1 MSASPDA
8 EKPKDN
14 PTSQTAAPESPTT
27 VRPFDMDDDD
37 VPETGV
43 LNNSATTAP
52 PATTTSTSAPSDE
65 TPPARPPR
73 PVSTQQKN
81 EQILKEAFPSI
92 DAAVIKAV
100 LAASGGQIDPAFNAL
115 LGMSDPDAVQ
125 NDPPRE
131 AAPPPKPPRP
141 TNRPALTQLEADEL
155 YARQLAE
162 HYDNVG
168 AYEARTTNRGPGD
181 QYRRQVTGLKPN
193 EMYDRE
199 HNFIDDDLPVI
210 TENIRK
216 GFVETQ
222 TKVNSWFTTLKKKI
236 DGEYNSDE
244 DESQPSKHRP
254 HGGQGR
260 RSGEGSRQSTDYH
273 RYDAD
278 PQVLSDDFEGIRLN
292 PDGSTYRFAVPP
304 IATTNKNPAQ
314 PGQHSNNPNL
324 NKPLPTATSAKPDS
338 RKVAFRDSVED
349 IGPYDASPKMAA
361 KDRAASP
368 PAGKQSKWQPL
379 STVEPSPI
387 AENDPFSLGD
397 SEDEKE
403 SKGGSKEVKLEDS
416 ERLKA
421 ATADAMADNLVS
433 SPTKAADGKKD

>member
-8 EKPKDN
+8 GKPKDN
-14 PTSQTAAPESPTT
+14 PILQTNAPESPTT

-43 LNNSATTAP
+43 LSNSATTAP
-52 PATTTSTSAPSDE
+52 PNAISTAPTDE
-65 TPPARPPR
+65 TPPTQPPR
-73 PVSTQQKN
+73 PLTTQQKN

-92 DAAVIKAV
+92 DAAIIKAV

-131 AAPPPKPPRP
+131 PAPPPKPPRP
-141 TNRPALTQLEADEL
+141 ANRAALTQMEADEL

-168 AYEARTTNRGPGD
+168 AYEARTTNRGPGG
-181 QYRRQVTGLKPN
+181 QYRRQATGLKPN

-216 GFVETQ
+216 GFLETQ
-222 TKVNSWFTTLKKKI
+222 TKVNSWFTNLKKKI

-244 DESQPSKHRP
+244 DESQPSKHHP
-254 HGGQGR
+254 HSGVGR

-278 PQVLSDDFEGIRLN
+278 PQVLSDDFAGMRLN
-292 PDGSTYRFAVPP
+292 PDGTTTYGH
-304 IATTNKNPAQ
+304 Q
-314 PGQHSNNPNL
+314 SDNPNL
-324 NKPLPTATSAKPDS
+324 NKPLPGAAFAKPDG
-338 RKVAFRDSVED
+338 RKVAFRDTVED
-349 IGPYDASPKMAA
+349 IGPYDASPKIHP
-361 KDRAASP
+361 KDSAASP
-368 PAGKQSKWQPL
+368 PSGKQSKWQPL

-397 SEDEKE
+397 SEDERE
-403 SKGGSKEVKLEDS
+403 SKGGSKEIKLEDS

-421 ATADAMADNLVS
+421 AAADAMADSLVGS
-433 SPTKAADGKKD
+433 STKAADGKKE

>member
-1 MSASPDA
+1 MMSASPDPT
-8 EKPKDN
+8 KPKDN
-14 PTSQTAAPESPTT
+14 PLSPSDAAPESPTT

-43 LNNSATTAP
+43 LSTSTTTAP
-52 PATTTSTSAPSDE
+52 TAAATAPTGE
-65 TPPARPPR
+65 TAPTQPPR
-73 PVSTQQKN
+73 PVTTQQKN
-81 EQILKEAFPSI
+81 EHILKEAFPSI
-92 DAAVIKAV
+92 DVTVIKAV

-131 AAPPPKPPRP
+131 PAPPPKPPRP
-141 TNRPALTQLEADEL
+141 TNRAPLSQVEADEL

-168 AYEARTTNRGPGD
+168 AYEARTMNRGPGG
-181 QYRRQVTGLKPN
+181 QPRRQATGLKPN

-216 GFVETQ
+216 GFLETQ
-222 TKVNSWFTTLKKKI
+222 TKVNTWFTNLKKKI
-236 DGEYNSDE
+236 DGEYDSDE
-244 DESQPSKHRP
+244 DETQPSKHRP
-254 HGGQGR
+254 HGGPGR

-278 PQVLSDDFEGIRLN
+278 PQVLSDDFAGIRLN
-292 PDGSTYRFAVPP
+292 SDGR
-304 IATTNKNPAQ
+304 
-314 PGQHSNNPNL
+314 PGQDQQSTNNPNL
-324 NKPLPTATSAKPDS
+324 NKPLPTATYGKPDS
-338 RKVAFRDSVED
+338 RKVAFKDSVED
-349 IGPYDASPKMAA
+349 IGLYDASPKIPPKDSAA
-361 KDRAASP
+361 GP
-368 PAGKQSKWQPL
+368 PGKQSKWQPL
-379 STVEPSPI
+379 STIEPNPI

-397 SEDEKE
+397 SEDEKD
-403 SKGGSKEVKLEDS
+403 SKGGSKELKSEDT

-421 ATADAMADNLVS
+421 ATADAMADSLVGS
-433 SPTKAADGKKD
+433 SAKATDGKKE

>member
-1 MSASPDA
+1 MMSASPDPT
-8 EKPKDN
+8 KPKDN
-14 PTSQTAAPESPTT
+14 PTSPSGAAAPESPTT

-43 LNNSATTAP
+43 LSNSATAAP
-52 PATTTSTSAPSDE
+52 ATATTTAPAGE
-65 TPPARPPR
+65 TPPTQPPR
-73 PVSTQQKN
+73 PLTTQQKN

-92 DAAVIKAV
+92 DATVIKAV

-131 AAPPPKPPRP
+131 PAPPPKPPRP
-141 TNRPALTQLEADEL
+141 TNRAPLSQMEADEL

-168 AYEARTTNRGPGD
+168 AYEARTMNRSPGG
-181 QYRRQVTGLKPN
+181 QPRRQATGLKPN

-216 GFVETQ
+216 GFLETQ
-222 TKVNSWFTTLKKKI
+222 TKVNSWFTNLKKKI
-236 DGEYNSDE
+236 DGEYDSDE
-244 DESQPSKHRP
+244 DETQPSKHHP
-254 HGGQGR
+254 HGGAGR

-278 PQVLSDDFEGIRLN
+278 PQVLSDDFAGMRLN
-292 PDGSTYRFAVPP
+292 SDGRPSQDR
-304 IATTNKNPAQ
+304 Q
-314 PGQHSNNPNL
+314 SNNPSL
-324 NKPLPTATSAKPDS
+324 NKPLPTSTYGKPDS
-338 RKVAFRDSVED
+338 RKVAFKDSVED
-349 IGPYDASPKMAA
+349 IGLYDASPKIPPKDSAA
-361 KDRAASP
+361 GP
-368 PAGKQSKWQPL
+368 PGKQSKWQPL
-379 STVEPSPI
+379 STIEPSPI

-397 SEDEKE
+397 SEDEKD
-403 SKGGSKEVKLEDS
+403 SKGGNKEIKMEDS

-421 ATADAMADNLVS
+421 ATADAMADSLVGS
-433 SPTKAADGKKD
+433 SAKATDGKKE

>member
-1 MSASPDA
+1 
-8 EKPKDN
+8 
-14 PTSQTAAPESPTT
+14 
-27 VRPFDMDDDD
+27 MDDED

-43 LNNSATTAP
+43 LNNSATTAS
-52 PATTTSTSAPSDE
+52 PATTTTAAPSEE
-65 TPPARPPR
+65 TPPTQPPR
-73 PVSTQQKN
+73 PLTTRQKN
-81 EQILKEAFPSI
+81 EQILKEAFPTI

-100 LAASGGQIDPAFNAL
+100 LTASGDQIDPAFNAL

-125 NDPPRE
+125 NEPPRE

-141 TNRPALTQLEADEL
+141 TNRAVLTQMEADEL

-168 AYEARTTNRGPGD
+168 AYEARTVNRGPGD
-181 QYRRQVTGLKPN
+181 QHRRQATGLKPN

-216 GFVETQ
+216 GFIETQ
-222 TKVNSWFTTLKKKI
+222 TKVNSWFTSLKKKI
-236 DGEYNSDE
+236 DGEYDSDE
-244 DESQPSKHRP
+244 DETQPSKHHP
-254 HGGQGR
+254 HGGLGR

-278 PQVLSDDFEGIRLN
+278 PQVLGDDFAGMRLN
-292 PDGSTYRFAVPP
+292 PDGTPS
-304 IATTNKNPAQ
+304 
-314 PGQHSNNPNL
+314 GQQSNNPNL
-324 NKPLPTATSAKPDS
+324 NKSLPTATSAKPDG
-338 RKVAFRDSVED
+338 RKVAFRDTVED
-349 IGPYDASPKMAA
+349 IGLYDASPKIPP
-361 KDRAASP
+361 KDSAASP
-368 PAGKQSKWQPL
+368 PVGKQSKWQPL
-379 STVEPSPI
+379 STIEPSPI

-403 SKGGSKEVKLEDS
+403 SKGGSKEIKLEDS

-433 SPTKAADGKKD
+433 SSAKAADKRKE

>member
-1 MSASPDA
+1 MMSASPDA
-8 EKPKDN
+8 GKPKDHS
-14 PTSQTAAPESPTT
+14 TSQETAPESPTT

-37 VPETGV
+37 VPETGG
-43 LNNSATTAP
+43 LNNSATATPSATAAP
-52 PATTTSTSAPSDE
+52 SIPSDE
-65 TPPARPPR
+65 APPTQPPR
-73 PVSTQQKN
+73 PLTTQQKN

-92 DAAVIKAV
+92 DVTVIKAV

-125 NDPPRE
+125 NEPPRE

-141 TNRPALTQLEADEL
+141 ANRTALTQMEADEL

-168 AYEARTTNRGPGD
+168 AYEARTMNRGPGG
-181 QYRRQVTGLKPN
+181 QPRRQATGLKPN

-216 GFVETQ
+216 GFLETQ
-222 TKVNSWFTTLKKKI
+222 TKVNSWFTNLKKKI
-236 DGEYNSDE
+236 DGEYDSDE
-244 DESQPSKHRP
+244 DETQPSKHHP
-254 HGGQGR
+254 HGGSGR

-278 PQVLSDDFEGIRLN
+278 PQVLSDDFAGMRLN
-292 PDGSTYRFAVPP
+292 PDGTPS
-304 IATTNKNPAQ
+304 
-314 PGQHSNNPNL
+314 GQSSSNPNL
-324 NKPLPTATSAKPDS
+324 NKPLPNATKPDG
-338 RKVAFRDSVED
+338 RKVAFRDTVED
-349 IGPYDASPKMAA
+349 IGLYDASPKLPP
-361 KDRAASP
+361 KEGTTSP
-368 PAGKQSKWQPL
+368 PASKQSKWQPL

-387 AENDPFSLGD
+387 VENDPFSLGD

-403 SKGGSKEVKLEDS
+403 SKGGSREIKLEDS
-416 ERLKA
+416 ERVKA
-421 ATADAMADNLVS
+421 ATADAMQDTLL
-433 SPTKAADGKKD
+433 SPSAKGTDGKKE

>member
-8 EKPKDN
+8 GKPKGN
-14 PTSQTAAPESPTT
+14 PTSQETAPESPTT

-43 LNNSATTAP
+43 LNTSATTAA
-52 PATTTSTSAPSDE
+52 PATTAASAPSDE
-65 TPPARPPR
+65 MPPAKPPR
-73 PVSTQQKN
+73 PLTTQQKN

-92 DAAVIKAV
+92 DATVIKAV

-115 LGMSDPDAVQ
+115 LGMSDPDAVR
-125 NDPPRE
+125 NDPPAE

-141 TNRPALTQLEADEL
+141 TNHAALSQMEADEL
-155 YARQLAE
+155 YARQLAD
-162 HYDNVG
+162 HYDNAG
-168 AYEARTTNRGPGD
+168 AYEARTMNRGPGT
-181 QYRRQVTGLKPN
+181 QNRRQATGLKPN

-216 GFVETQ
+216 GFLETQ
-222 TKVNSWFTTLKKKI
+222 TKVNSWFTNLKKKI
-236 DGEYNSDE
+236 DGEYDSDE
-244 DESQPSKHRP
+244 DETQPSKHRP
-254 HGGQGR
+254 HGGPGR

-278 PQVLSDDFEGIRLN
+278 PQVLSDDFSGMRLN
-292 PDGSTYRFAVPP
+292 PDGTPS
-304 IATTNKNPAQ
+304 
-314 PGQHSNNPNL
+314 GQQSDHPNI
-324 NKPLPTATSAKPDS
+324 NKPLPTATFAKSDG
-338 RKVAFRDSVED
+338 RKVAFRDSVDD
-349 IGPYDASPKMAA
+349 IGPYDASPKIPP
-361 KDRAASP
+361 KDSGASP

-379 STVEPSPI
+379 STIEPHPI

-397 SEDEKE
+397 SEDERE
-403 SKGGSKEVKLEDS
+403 PKGGSKEIKLEDS

-433 SPTKAADGKKD
+433 TTGKTADGKKE

>member
-1 MSASPDA
+1 
-8 EKPKDN
+8 
-14 PTSQTAAPESPTT
+14 
-27 VRPFDMDDDD
+27 MDDDD
-37 VPETGV
+37 VPETGG

-52 PATTTSTSAPSDE
+52 STTAATSVPSDE
-65 TPPARPPR
+65 MPPAQPPR
-73 PVSTQQKN
+73 PLTTQQKN

-92 DAAVIKAV
+92 DATVIKAV

-125 NDPPRE
+125 NEPSRE

-141 TNRPALTQLEADEL
+141 ANRTALTQMEADEL

-168 AYEARTTNRGPGD
+168 AYEERTMNRGPGGF
-181 QYRRQVTGLKPN
+181 QGQPRRQATGLKPN

-210 TENIRK
+210 TENIKK
-216 GFVETQ
+216 GFLETQ
-222 TKVNSWFTTLKKKI
+222 TKVNSWFTNLKKKI
-236 DGEYNSDE
+236 DGEYDSDE

-254 HGGQGR
+254 HGGPSR

-278 PQVLSDDFEGIRLN
+278 PQVLSDDFAGMRLN
-292 PDGSTYRFAVPP
+292 PDGSMYYSTIPLL
-304 IATTNKNPAQ
+304 ATTDKVLAPS
-314 PGQHSNNPNL
+314 GQQSGNPNL
-324 NKPLPTATSAKPDS
+324 NKPLPGATKPDG
-338 RKVAFRDSVED
+338 RKVAFRDTVED
-349 IGPYDASPKMAA
+349 IGLYDASPKLPPNEGTT
-361 KDRAASP
+361 SP
-368 PAGKQSKWQPL
+368 PAAKQSKWQPL

-387 AENDPFSLGD
+387 VENDPFSLGD

-403 SKGGSKEVKLEDS
+403 SKGGSKDIKLEDT

-421 ATADAMADNLVS
+421 ATADAMADDLVS
-433 SPTKAADGKKD
+433 SSARGADGKKE